1 MSSAVPQ
8 IIALE
13 KTQLRELAEFRVGD
27 TVKVHFRI
35 LEGDKERVQ
44 VFQGVVIRK
53 KGGGIRSSFA
63 VRKISSGVGV
73 ERIFPTHSPRIEKVE
88 VVARGHVRR
97 ARLYYLRDLQGK
109 AARIKERDTRPKT
122 AKAKAK

>member
-13 KTQLRELAEFRVGD
+13 KTQLRGLAEFRVGD

-73 ERIFPTHSPRIEKVE
+73 ERIFPSHSPRIEKVE

-97 ARLYYLRDLQGK
+97 ARLYYLRELQGK
-109 AARIKERDTRPKT
+109 AARLRERKT
-122 AKAKAK
+122 GLGSASARA